1 MQEAAKAVRAKKN
14 RVMSLHKCRDITL
27 NGGCYS
33 SAAALDSFT
42 NAAILSTWISATA
55 RPVS

>member
-1 MQEAAKAVRAKKN
+1 MQEAAKAVRAKKQGDA
-14 RVMSLHKCRDITL
+14 LHKCGDITL
-27 NGGCYS
+27 KGGCYS

>member
-1 MQEAAKAVRAKKN
+1 MQHAAKAVRAKKQGGA
-14 RVMSLHKCRDITL
+14 LHKCRDITL
-27 NGGCYS
+27 NGSCYS

-42 NAAILSTWISATA
+42 NAASLSTWISATA

>member
-1 MQEAAKAVRAKKN
+1 MQHATKAVRAKKQGDA
-14 RVMSLHKCRDITL
+14 LHKCGDITL

>member
-1 MQEAAKAVRAKKN
+1 MQEAAKAVRAKKKGDA
-14 RVMSLHKCRDITL
+14 LHKCRDITL

>member
-1 MQEAAKAVRAKKN
+1 MQHAAKAVRAKKQGGA
-14 RVMSLHKCRDITL
+14 LHKCRDITL

-42 NAAILSTWISATA
+42 NAAILST
-55 RPVS
+55 